1 MTRGHGR
8 KFPPGSGAGKGS
20 FPYPYHADPR
30 GGCQT
35 PGGGLLLFGYKG
47 RLYCITPPSVA

>member
-1 MTRGHGR
+1 MTRGGCR
-8 KFPPGSGAGKGS
+8 KFPPGSGGGKGS

-47 RLYCITPPSVA
+47 RLYCITPL